1 MRKVVCIAL
10 AGLVCCFSMPM
21 ALFCQESE
29 TVAVE
34 QATSVTESM
43 VTRVEDIWPPGEV
56 REYLFQIAGQEVG
69 RQWNQLIVGPATES
83 GQSYEL
89 RFKLNMDLNAVGQ
102 PIQMQ
107 MHGGLILTPE
117 GRPLSYDL
125 DVSIDEQKQKLTAE
139 FVEGKVL
146 ATVLKGAGES
156 EHRVPCSPDIFVVDN
171 NMIGQWALM
180 LGLLP
185 LQIGEKIPQKIF
197 VPQALMEMDIL
208 VDVTG
213 VETIEVGGVE
223 EKAYVCEIAP
233 IGESVWVSEGGKMI
247 RLEDEKQNLIIT
259 LLSPDADLPP
269 AGSSGDSSFKDSAQ

>member
-10 AGLVCCFSMPM
+10 AGLVCCFSNPVD
-21 ALFCQESE
+21 LLCQETE
-29 TVAVE
+29 TIAAGQTASGDE
-34 QATSVTESM
+34 NLTTC
-43 VTRVEDIWPPGEV
+43 VEDVWPPGEV

-69 RQWNQLIVGPATES
+69 RQWNQLVVRPVTDL

-89 RFKLNMDLNAVGQ
+89 RFKLSMDMSAVGQ
-102 PIQMQ
+102 PIKMQ
-107 MHGGLILTPE
+107 MHGGLILTPQ

-125 DVSIDEQKQKLTAE
+125 DVSIDEQKQKLTAK

-185 LQIGEKIPQKIF
+185 LQMGEKIPQKIF
-197 VPQALMEMDIL
+197 VPQALMEMDIM

-269 AGSSGDSSFKDSAQ
+269 AGSSGNGSFKDSAQ

>member
-1 MRKVVCIAL
+1 MRKMVCVAL
-10 AGLVCCFSMPM
+10 AGLVCCFSNPVD
-21 ALFCQESE
+21 LLCKE
-29 TVAVE
+29 TQTIAAGQTASGDE
-34 QATSVTESM
+34 NLT
-43 VTRVEDIWPPGEV
+43 TRVEDVWAPGEV

-69 RQWNQLIVGPATES
+69 RQWNQLVVGPATES
-83 GQSYEL
+83 GKSYEL
-89 RFKLNMDLNAVGQ
+89 RFKLSMDLNAVGQ
-102 PIQMQ
+102 PMQMQ

-117 GRPLSYDL
+117 GRPLTYKL
-125 DVSIDEQKQKLTAE
+125 DVCINEEVQKLTAV
-139 FVEGKVL
+139 FADGRVL

-156 EHRVPCSPDIFVVDN
+156 EHKVPCSPDIFVVDN

-185 LQIGEKIPQKIF
+185 LQMGEKIPQKIF
-197 VPQALMEMDIL
+197 VPQALLEMDIM

-269 AGSSGDSSFKDSAQ
+269 VGSSGDSSFNDSAQ

>member
-10 AGLVCCFSMPM
+10 AGLVCCFSNPVD
-21 ALFCQESE
+21 LLCQETE
-29 TVAVE
+29 TIAAGQTASGDE
-34 QATSVTESM
+34 DLTTC
-43 VTRVEDIWPPGEV
+43 VEDVWPPGEV

-69 RQWNQLIVGPATES
+69 RQWNQLVVRPVTDL

-89 RFKLNMDLNAVGQ
+89 RFKLSMDMSAVGQ
-102 PIQMQ
+102 PIKMQ
-107 MHGGLILTPE
+107 MHGGLILTPQ

-125 DVSIDEQKQKLTAE
+125 DVSIDEQKQKLTAK

-185 LQIGEKIPQKIF
+185 LQMGEKIPQKIF
-197 VPQALMEMDIL
+197 VPQALMEMDIM